1 MTDIL
6 NIKSKAHSKDLKEDS
21 RIFYT
26 QYNVIVIFLMY
37 SLTAPID

>member
-6 NIKSKAHSKDLKEDS
+6 NNKSKAHSKDLKEDF

-26 QYNVIVIFLMY
+26 SVFNVIYCSYASNIM
-37 SLTAPID
+37 S